1 MSGPARGRRGR
12 LLRQAAALFCVG
24 FALAG
29 CLRREAGGSGAA
41 TLSVQAPGQADIASA
56 PLSPEAQRRRLTL
69 PPHLRDAAQNA
80 QPLAAQAAA
89 PAAVGAATQATG
101 SLAGPPSG
109 QASGRGSAPAR
120 AFRLPDAVTSA
131 LMTYPEIRV
140 YEARLRE
147 AKAGIGVA
155 RSALWPSA
163 DLRLA
168 IGGNFS
174 GNYEGQTIPYTKAF
188 NASDGRG
195 DGGVI
200 LRQLVFDFGAA
211 FSDVRRAELMRD
223 SEMMRLRD
231 KVEDIAGK
239 TVQAY
244 LKVLEQRAL
253 VALVD
258 EVIGAHE
265 ELARIVQAH
274 AREGHGTIADVE
286 RVNARIVDVR
296 AIRSDVTLELKAA
309 EDQFERLTR
318 HRPAGLAPPPDMLT
332 RIPRSPA
339 QAVQEMLANN
349 PRLAA
354 LASSTSASRAEL
366 DFQRASALPRFNLEV
381 EGETK
386 NFRNG
391 PSGRTQAEARGML
404 AMRYRFMDGGL
415 SSATREQTLARIE
428 GGEFSLLNEREQLE
442 QNIRQAYRSIDSSRS
457 KLRLVQSGVS
467 SARKVRELYLEQFKG
482 GKRTVFELLD
492 SQMSL
497 FTVRRNQIES
507 QFESRRAAY
516 EIFRAT
522 GTLTQILASGT

>member
-1 MSGPARGRRGR
+1 M
-12 LLRQAAALFCVG
+12 
-24 FALAG
+24 ALAG
-29 CLRREAGGSGAA
+29 CLRREAGGAGLTLSAKPPGQPA
-41 TLSVQAPGQADIASA
+41 TLAAAA
-56 PLSPEAQRRRLTL
+56 PLSAEGQRRRLTL
-69 PPHLRDAAQNA
+69 PPHLRDAAENA
-80 QPLAAQAAA
+80 QPLAQAQAQRDAA
-89 PAAVGAATQATG
+89 NPAASPAATG
-101 SLAGPPSG
+101 SLARTPEA
-109 QASGRGSAPAR
+109 QAGGRGPAPAR
-120 AFRLPDAVTSA
+120 TFRLPEAVTSA
-131 LMTYPEIRV
+131 LATYPEIRV

-174 GNYEGQTIPYTKAF
+174 GNYEGQTIPYAKAF
-188 NASDGRG
+188 NAADGRG
-195 DGGVI
+195 DSGVI
-200 LRQLVFDFGAA
+200 LRQLVFDFGAVA
-211 FSDVRRAELMRD
+211 SDVRRAELMRD
-223 SEMMRLRD
+223 SELMRLRD

-253 VALVD
+253 LALVD

-274 AREGHGTIADVE
+274 AREGHGTVADVE

-296 AIRSDVTLELKAA
+296 SIRSDVTLELKAA

-318 HRPAGLAPPPDMLT
+318 HRPAGLAPPPDLLT

-354 LASSTSASRAEL
+354 LASSTGASRAEL

-391 PSGRTQAEARGML
+391 PQGRTQAEARGML

-457 KLRLVQSGVS
+457 KLRLISAGVG

-522 GTLTQILASGT
+522 GTLTRMLASAS